1 MATQHI
7 HNVSIK
13 GIAAAVPQP
22 IKKTTDATCW
32 ADAEEAARYIE
43 NVGVAEVRRH
53 HGDITCSDL
62 CVAALEQLLA
72 DASWDKQDI
81 DLLVYVSQSQDYIL
95 PATACVIH
103 GRLGLPQTC
112 HCFDISLGC
121 SGWTYGISVVGAMM
135 QSGGFRKAVL
145 LAGDAGSNFQN
156 AGVTVNETLQKNTK
170 PLFGDAGTATLL
182 EYDETAPA
190 ITSIAYTDGTGY
202 EAIIKR
208 EGCSRIPFN
217 ANTLNFRED
226 KHGNLHRGHDTEMDG
241 GAVFV
246 FGITKIPRAVKE
258 MLKYTE
264 QTVEDVDYFVFHQA
278 NLMMN
283 EQIRKKCKI
292 PAEKCPYSLARFG
305 NNSSASIPLTIVTE
319 IREQLT
325 GTSSKLITCGFGVG
339 LSWSTLNLSL
349 QNPIIS
355 ALVEVPSFPKQ

>member
-7 HNVSIK
+7 QNVRIR
-13 GIAAAVPQP
+13 GIAAAVPESRRR
-22 IKKTTDATCW
+22 TVDATCW
-32 ADAEEAARYIE
+32 KDDEEANRYIE
-43 NVGVAEVRRH
+43 NVGVSEIRKH
-53 HGDITCSDL
+53 HGDLACSDL
-62 CVAALEQLLA
+62 CVAALEKLLDEA
-72 DASWDKQDI
+72 AWDRKEI

-103 GRLGLPQTC
+103 GRLGLAQTC

-145 LAGDAGSNFQN
+145 LAGDAEAAFQN
-156 AGVTVNETLQKNTK
+156 MPGNNDSSVINYDRL
-170 PLFGDAGTATLL
+170 LFGDAGTATLL
-182 EYDETAPA
+182 EYNETARE
-190 ITSIAYTDGTGY
+190 ITSIAYTDGSGY

-208 EGCSRIPFN
+208 EGAKRNPFN
-217 ANTLNFRED
+217 SETLIAKAD
-226 KHGNLHRGHDTEMDG
+226 KHGNVHMGHETEMDG

-246 FGITKIPRAVKE
+246 FGITKVPRAIKE

-292 PAEKCPYSLARFG
+292 PAEKCPYSLPLYG

-325 GTSSKLITCGFGVG
+325 GADNKIIACGFGVG
-339 LSWSTLNLSL
+339 LSWSTLNISL
-349 QNPIIS
+349 QNPIIP